1 MLGSKQTVQTS
12 KVHLPSRLRSM
23 TLSLFQEE
31 EIVRGSVV
39 HVYNPDKP
47 YTVSSD
53 HLPITNAINDTRMG
67 VIEHGLV
74 CGTCG
79 GDATSC
85 PGHFGHMVL
94 NVAIFHP
101 AYIKMA
107 LSVLRSVCWTCAF
120 RLNGSLN
127 PPEEQALEST
137 VGPKELRRLL
147 WIAKHRQPYVCP
159 TCNAPQP
166 LYEKPK
172 GSATRIRWSWPVK
185 RVAAAEPIPPELVY
199 EMGKPFTAVR
209 ARMIFEAIDAE
220 TLTWLGL
227 NAATSHPKAFVVRVL
242 PVPPPCVRPSVVK
255 IEGSKMRGQDDLT
268 GILMNICKK
277 VTQLRHASF
286 DDLVSAKRMYEFGII
301 FDDCSGAEIKR
312 ATKPQSKASRRE
324 DAKILR
330 ERKSEERMAKLT
342 ATGLVSNSVQQ
353 HALLAHYQR
362 FMRSTPNA
370 DIADLP
376 TLPASSSAFCMSVIP
391 ELADVLS
398 LPFEEN
404 RVDSAIA
411 LTRPHT
417 SPATARLGAKPD
429 LRICEHLQQRNS
441 KTLALL
447 ELHLTVHLNTDG
459 KDTSIMRQRSGAPKT
474 TIIKRLKAKEGRM
487 RGNLQGKRVFAS
499 GRAVISPC
507 QSLDVDE
514 LGVPQSMACILTY
527 GNVMVN
533 ESTIELLRKCVR
545 IGALRVNGANM
556 VIKGADGTRI
566 YLEYAIDR
574 EKIAAELRPGDM
586 VKRYIQDGDLVIF
599 NRQPSLHRLSMM
611 AHRVRIMDSST
622 FRLNLAATA
631 PYNADCDGDEMN
643 IHVPKGIRAQAEA
656 RELMSI
662 TKNLISPASNA
673 MTAGI
678 IQDSI
683 VAAYLFT
690 RPTTFLTR
698 AQVHRLLSVVKY
710 PVEGS
715 VLSTAEA
722 IPEPAKVTEV
732 GEPLWSGAQVLSM
745 LFPPWLE
752 VGDPS
757 RTPHV
762 SRGLLHVDPCSSAG
776 ITKHMMGRTSNGIT
790 HRICVD
796 GSLESGMR
804 FMSDAQRM
812 MHAWMAEAG
821 FTTGLHDAILRDDI
835 RLGVRTLL
843 FDTLTVVDLCAEAMY
858 KATSTATRFVQGEVE
873 QRVRAMVSNV
883 VEAATQMGIN
893 YLKSEHDSGGKLT
906 RNGLWDMIASGSK
919 GSSANAFQIAIAV
932 GTQIISGQRIPRDPR
947 TQRTLS
953 CFPQGT
959 NTAASRGLIRNSYVD
974 GMSSTEFYMHNMGGR
989 EGLVHTAIKTA
1000 ETGYLQ
1006 RRLVKAMED
1015 LIGMSD
1021 GSVRDGEMRV
1031 VQYLYGG
1038 DGLDPTRLQLTP
1050 TSEMMSIGRAQ
1061 VVESEGEEYARMFC
1075 DFRAKLR
1082 EIMTPRP
1089 NEQLLLPCD
1098 PGRLVRGAIR
1108 QGAQPRVLDMF
1119 KRRIM
1124 ELEQEDE
1131 DQEPQSSSPPAHS
1144 MDVEGDEGHHPPH
1157 PPAAKF
1163 MRFLRAVV
1171 RYFTK
1176 RHMGLGMALL
1186 WTLRPSMGMGIEN
1199 GIGLERAREVAAEAA
1214 SMYEKARMPGGD
1226 PCGIISAQSIGEP
1239 STQMTLNSP
1248 HHSGRV
1254 GSRVTM
1260 GVPRLREIIDRRKE
1274 GTIETPLMII
1284 PVIADT
1290 QEVAEKVMRM
1300 VRRIRLRDVLHSS
1313 FVAEDPILPSPHPL
1327 SNIEKDELWMQDLVS
1342 AYGLRESHVVYGRE
1356 ETAAAIPLP
1365 VPVPTTTAAAV
1376 STTATAPAQPLL
1388 AASPYVIRF
1397 SLRRD
1402 LMLEMGIAPV
1412 TIARAIEKSLVDF
1425 TAIILHSPR
1434 AAKNWVVRV
1443 RLVSD
1448 HDTTGTGAEHQGK
1461 LHTSNQWYHI
1471 TQQAHVLILR
1481 KACANQA
1488 HLVDW
1493 ATAGKAEYTEVD
1505 PLTECIVTKERWV
1518 IQASG
1523 SSLASMSRI
1532 KELDWTKAH
1541 TNDITMVFGV
1551 LGLEAANALI
1561 YGQMLDV
1568 MTNDGSY
1575 IDPRHLQL
1583 LADAITYYGYVM
1595 PVRRH
1600 GVLRKKTGWAH
1611 RASFEEMV
1619 SVLMTGAARG
1629 EKDDFLA
1636 PSGAVMTGQMGAFGS
1651 GWVSLFEDPSAPK
1664 PIAQKYADMEMRVTG
1679 RDIDVDGNTEMER
1692 VALGGDSVTRY
1703 MDGSSGTL
1711 KTRPV
1716 EVLRKLH
1723 LKNQEERNRQHSRTT
1738 TTVPTPIPL
1747 AAPKHRYTV
1756 AGAVAAMT
1764 YDGYGIDFVDE
1775 STPHAKRLTRPD
1787 GGNGGDGGNGAN
1799 GSASTNLVVRGERP
1813 RANGQPQPQQPTAEN
1828 QGMGKL
1834 DLAGLEATL
1843 MSRMGLLNKIKPGVA
1858 S

>member
-1 MLGSKQTVQTS
+1 MSNVSSYSSRRRMLGAHEMTQTS
-12 KVHLPSRLRSM
+12 KVNLPSRLKSM
-23 TLSLFQEE
+23 TLSLLQEE
-31 EIVRGSVV
+31 EVLRGSVV

-47 YTVSSD
+47 YTVGSD

-67 VIEHGLV
+67 VIEHGLI

-94 NVAIFHP
+94 NVGIFHP

-107 LSVLRSVCWTCAF
+107 LALLRCVCWTCAH
-120 RLNGSLN
+120 RLNGELR
-127 PPEEQALEST
+127 PPEDQILEMSM
-137 VGPKELRRLL
+137 GPKELRRLM
-147 WIAKHRQPYVCP
+147 WIAKHRQPYTCP
-159 TCNAPQP
+159 TCRAPQP

-172 GSATRIRWSWPVK
+172 GSATRIRWTWPVK
-185 RVAAAEPIPPELVY
+185 RVAAACPIPADVQF
-199 EMGKPFTAVR
+199 EMQKPFTAVR
-209 ARMIFEAIDAE
+209 ARMIFEAIDPD
-220 TLTWLGL
+220 TLSWLGL
-227 NAATSHPKAFVVRVL
+227 NAVTSHPKAFVLRVL

-268 GILMNICKK
+268 GILMNVCKK
-277 VTQLRHASF
+277 VTQLRHSTF
-286 DDLVSAKRMYEFGII
+286 DDLVSAKRMYEFGLI
-301 FDDCSGAEIKR
+301 FDECSGAEIKR
-312 ATKPQSKASRRE
+312 TTKPASKASRRE
-324 DAKILR
+324 DAKILKD
-330 ERKSEERMAKLT
+330 RKVEEKKARLT
-342 ATGLVSNSVQQ
+342 ATGLASTSVQQ
-353 HALLAHYQR
+353 HGLMIHYQK
-362 FMRSTPNA
+362 FMQQGGAGGNGTG
-370 DIADLP
+370 IADLP
-376 TLPASSSAFCMSVIP
+376 MLPPSPAAFCLTVNP
-391 ELADVLS
+391 ELVDVLS

-417 SPATARLGAKPD
+417 TAATARLGAKPD
-429 LRICEHLQQRNS
+429 LRISEHLQQRNS

-447 ELHLTVHLNTDG
+447 ELNLMVHLNTDG

-487 RGNLQGKRVFAS
+487 RGNLQGKRVFSS

-514 LGVPQSMACILTY
+514 LGVPQSMACVLTY
-527 GNVMVN
+527 GKVMVN
-533 ESTIELLRKCVR
+533 ESTIEQLRKCVR

-556 VIKGADGTRI
+556 VVKASDGTRI

-574 EKIAAELRPGDM
+574 DSIAADLKYGDT
-586 VKRYIQDGDLVIF
+586 VERYIQDGDLVIF
-599 NRQPSLHRLSMM
+599 NRQPSLHRMSMM

-622 FRLNLAATA
+622 LRFNLAAA
-631 PYNADCDGDEMN
+631 KPYNADCDGDEMN

-656 RELMSI
+656 RELLSI

-710 PVEGS
+710 PVEGR
-715 VLSTAEA
+715 VLTTGEA
-722 IPEPAKVTEV
+722 VPEPAKVSAS
-732 GEPLWSGAQVLSM
+732 GQPLWSGAQVLSL

-752 VGDPS
+752 VGDTS
-757 RTPHV
+757 KEPHV
-762 SRGLLHVDPCSSAG
+762 SRGKLHVDPTSPAG
-776 ITKHMMGRTSNGIT
+776 ITKHMMGGTSNGIT

-821 FTTGLHDAILRDDI
+821 FTTGLHDAILRDDV

-843 FDTLTVVDLCAEAMY
+843 FDTLTVIDECAEAMFR
-858 KATSTATRFVQGEVE
+858 ATATATRFVQIEME
-873 QRVRAMVSNV
+873 QRVRSMVSNV

-893 YLKSEHDSGGKLT
+893 YLKNEHDSGGKLT

-947 TQRTLS
+947 THRTLS
-953 CFPQGT
+953 CFAPGT
-959 NTAASRGLIRNSYVD
+959 NTAASRGLVRNSYVD
-974 GMSSTEFYMHNMGGR
+974 GMSNTEFYMHNMGGR

-1015 LIGMSD
+1015 LVGMSD
-1021 GSVRDGEMRV
+1021 GTVRDGELRV

-1050 TSEMMSIGRAQ
+1050 TADLLSVSRDK
-1061 VVESEGEEYARMFC
+1061 VVACEGAAFAELFC
-1075 DFRAKLR
+1075 GMRRLLREVMVPRAK
-1082 EIMTPRP
+1082 E
-1089 NEQLLLPCD
+1089 ELLLPCD

-1108 QGAQPRVLDMF
+1108 QGAQPRILDMF
-1119 KRRIM
+1119 KRRIA
-1124 ELEQEDE
+1124 EHEEEEEGEGEEHTAVADGGDL
-1131 DQEPQSSSPPAHS
+1131 
-1144 MDVEGDEGHHPPH
+1144 DV
-1157 PPAAKF
+1157 ALL
-1163 MRFLRAVV
+1163 RFLKAVV
-1171 RYFTK
+1171 SYFSK
-1176 RHMGLGMALL
+1176 RHLGLGLALV
-1186 WTLRPSMGMGIEN
+1186 WTLRPSRK
-1199 GIGLERAREVAAEAA
+1199 IGLEQARGVAAEAA
-1214 SMYEKARMPGGD
+1214 SMYERARMPGGD

-1274 GTIETPLMII
+1274 GSIETPLMII
-1284 PVIADT
+1284 PVVADT

-1300 VRRIRLRDVLHSS
+1300 VRRVRLLDVLHSS
-1313 FVAEDPILPSPHPL
+1313 FVAEDPIRPAPYPL
-1327 SNIEKDELWMQDLVS
+1327 SNIEKDDLWMQDLVA
-1342 AYGLRESHVVYGRE
+1342 AYGLRESHVVRGFEPQARQGHMDE
-1356 ETAAAIPLP
+1356 EDDQIRTSISVAHAHAATPASS
-1365 VPVPTTTAAAV
+1365 PTPSPSAAV
-1376 STTATAPAQPLL
+1376 
-1388 AASPYVIRF
+1388 AASPFVIRF

-1412 TIARAIEKSLVDF
+1412 TLARAIEKSLAGY

-1443 RLVSD
+1443 RLVCD
-1448 HDTTGTGAEHQGK
+1448 QEGQGQEP
-1461 LHTSNQWYHI
+1461 HTASQWYHI
-1471 TQQAHVLILR
+1471 TQQVHVLILR

-1505 PLTECIVTKERWV
+1505 TSTEEIVTKERWV

-1541 TNDITMVFGV
+1541 TNDITMVNAV
-1551 LGLEAANALI
+1551 LGLEAANGLI
-1561 YGQMLDV
+1561 YEQMLHV

-1575 IDPRHLQL
+1575 IDPRHVQL
-1583 LADAITYYGYVM
+1583 LADAITYYGYIM

-1629 EKDDFLA
+1629 EVDDLRA
-1636 PSGAVMTGQMGAFGS
+1636 PAGAVMTGQMGAFGS
-1651 GWVSLFEDPSAPK
+1651 GWVSLFEDPSCAPR
-1664 PIAQKYADMEMRVTG
+1664 KYYSDLEMRLTA
-1679 RDIDVDGNTEMER
+1679 RDVDGSLLTEAER
-1692 VALGGDSVTRY
+1692 IMTQADVAKY
-1703 MDGSSGTL
+1703 MDGSTGTL

-1716 EVLRKLH
+1716 EI
-1723 LKNQEERNRQHSRTT
+1723 LKRIHATRAGNSHHHAHPRSSP
-1738 TTVPTPIPL
+1738 PTPIPL
-1747 AAPKHRYTV
+1747 IAPRHKYTV

-1764 YDGYGIDFVDE
+1764 YEGYGIDYIADSMPRIKVAAAPPVP
-1775 STPHAKRLTRPD
+1775 SQPPTLPAAPSSSLPPPLVIRGTRPEVIPATSTTTSPSSR
-1787 GGNGGDGGNGAN
+1787 GNI
-1799 GSASTNLVVRGERP
+1799 
-1813 RANGQPQPQQPTAEN
+1813 
-1828 QGMGKL
+1828 
-1834 DLAGLEATL
+1834 DLYGLEVMI
-1843 MSRMGLLNKIKPGVA
+1843 MSRMGLLNKIKPLQKEQ
-1858 S
+1858 